1 MNFKI
6 ENLNQIPISNPRK
19 EESHG
24 PIGLNFCFVLFCF
37 VFFAADFSK
46 GGSGTEIIVA
56 MVTSELLVCVCVC
69 LCACVFSIFFLQF
82 QSKIKVA
89 KNSVVFSSS

>member
-24 PIGLNFCFVLFCF
+24 PIGLNFCFILFCF
-37 VFFAADFSK
+37 AANFSK
-46 GGSGTEIIVA
+46 GGSGTEITVA

-69 LCACVFSIFFLQF
+69 YLSCYCS
-82 QSKIKVA
+82 SKVR
-89 KNSVVFSSS
+89 